1 MPACLWLPSPA
12 LLVPVV
18 LLGAMTACAKPPIEP
33 RYAPGAGRGASIT
46 VTSRSFTD
54 GARIP
59 IDHTCDGSDVMP
71 ELILSS
77 PPDNTKSLV
86 VYVEDPD
93 ASSGV
98 FTHMI
103 AYNLA
108 PDLHKLPAAP
118 DLAAAGEA
126 ARFGLNDFGAV
137 RYSGPCPPKGEA
149 HRYRFR
155 VVAVDSMLKLPEG
168 APRSKVD
175 EAIDGHILGEGSLTG
190 SFGH

>member
-1 MPACLWLPSPA
+1 MPLPSRLASPA
-12 LLVPVV
+12 LLLVLAAVAAGCEKTVV
-18 LLGAMTACAKPPIEP
+18 EP
-33 RYAPGAGRGASIT
+33 RYAASAGRGGSIT

-54 GARIP
+54 GSRIP
-59 IDHTCDGSDVMP
+59 VDHTCDGSDLMP
-71 ELILSS
+71 EIVISS

-93 ASSGV
+93 VSSGV

-103 AYNLA
+103 AFNLA

-126 ARFGLNDFGAV
+126 ARFGLNDFGAA

-155 VVAVDSMLKLPEG
+155 VLALDTMLKLSEG
-168 APRSKVD
+168 APRSQVD
-175 EAIDGHILGEGSLTG
+175 AAIDGHILGEGTLMG
-190 SFGH
+190 HFGH